1 MERHVVVRIGF
12 ALLLGFLLVVRGLE
26 KKSLNRNG
34 AIAAFL
40 VGVLT
45 FSASY
50 RFGKLIE
57 VLGVVEVLVSV
68 VVKIVVVAAA

>member
-1 MERHVVVRIGF
+1 MERHVVMRIGV
-12 ALLLGFLLVVRGLE
+12 ALFLGFLLVVRGLK

-50 RFGKLIE
+50 RFGKLIQI
-57 VLGVVEVLVSV
+57 LGVMVGV
-68 VVKIVVVAAA
+68 VIVK